1 MSIEPIMA
9 IDPGI
14 AQLRPDAIGL
24 APVGLSPIG
33 LSPVNGQSFGQML
46 LDGIADADRK
56 MVDADRMVAAFALDD
71 SVPVHQVT
79 YALEQARLSF
89 ELMLQV
95 RDRLLDGYR
104 RVMDMQV

>member
-1 MSIEPIMA
+1 MSIAPIMA
-9 IDPGI
+9 IDPGL
-14 AQLRPDAIGL
+14 AQIRPDAIG
-24 APVGLSPIG
+24 PGPIG
-33 LSPVNGQSFGQML
+33 MAPINGHSFGQML

>member
-1 MSIEPIMA
+1 MSIAPIMA
-9 IDPGI
+9 IDPGL
-14 AQLRPDAIGL
+14 AQIRPDAIGPG
-24 APVGLSPIG
+24 AIG
-33 LSPVNGQSFGQML
+33 ISPVNGQSFGQML